1 MATPLKSRFPGSRC
15 GSSSQHLNS
24 FSLEVEA
31 SLWGDAREEV
41 DKVPHKRL
49 SSRPSALFSLDGGPS
64 RPVSCQDRVRR
75 PGAELPKFSCAEVL
89 RRGDDQDSPQGGAEC
104 RKCKPPK
111 GRHGFAKR
119 SGSGSLPP
127 SRKNISTSAR
137 PEPWHSQP
145 PDRAPSFGASS
156 HDVSLRSSS

>member
-1 MATPLKSRFPGSRC
+1 MATPLKPRFPGSRC
-15 GSSSQHLNS
+15 GSSSQRLNS

-41 DKVPHKRL
+41 DKAPRKRL
-49 SSRPSALFSLDGGPS
+49 SSRPSALFSLEGGPS
-64 RPVSCQDRVRR
+64 RPVSSQDRVPG

-104 RKCKPPK
+104 RKRKTPK

-119 SGSGSLPP
+119 SGSGSLPNR
-127 SRKNISTSAR
+127 SISAR
-137 PEPWHSQP
+137 PEPWRSQP
-145 PDRAPSFGASS
+145 PDRAPSFGASG